1 MTTISAQIS
10 TKYQVVIPKEV
21 RELMNL
27 QPKDTLLFLI
37 DGGTVVLRPKPKN
50 FTKTLRGL
58 HRHLWSES
66 EQWLGKERS
75 SWE

>member
-37 DGGTVVLRPKPKN
+37 DGGTVVLRPKPKS

-58 HRHLWSES
+58 HRHLWSEP
-66 EQWLGKERS
+66 EQWLEDERS

>member
-37 DGGTVVLRPKPKN
+37 DGGTVVLRPKPKS

-66 EQWLGKERS
+66 EQWLEDERS

>member
-1 MTTISAQIS
+1 MTTIPAQIS
-10 TKYQVVIPKEV
+10 TKYQVVIPKEI

-37 DGGTVVLRPKPKN
+37 DGDTVILRSKPKS

-58 HRHLWSES
+58 HRQIWSDS
-66 EQWLGKERS
+66 EQWLEEERS
-75 SWE
+75 SWA